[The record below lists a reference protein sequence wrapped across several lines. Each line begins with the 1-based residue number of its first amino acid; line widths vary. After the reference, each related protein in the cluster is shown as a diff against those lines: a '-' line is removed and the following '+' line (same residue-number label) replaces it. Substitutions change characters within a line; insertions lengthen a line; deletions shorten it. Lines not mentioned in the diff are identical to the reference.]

1 MLEAINGTWQ
11 QNERVV
17 SLSIWPIF
25 IVYKIKTAPV
35 TFFLRCMYL
44 ISCECLFISCVI
56 NADI

>member
-35 TFFLRCMYL
+35 TFFSQMYVFDKL
-44 ISCECLFISCVI
+44 
-56 NADI
+56 